1 MSKYK
6 VLALFG
12 KSGAGKDTIKKRMC
26 CNHSEIKE
34 IISCTTRSPREYERN
49 GIDYYFLYRDDF
61 ERRVRS
67 KDIIDAVYF
76 KKWLYGTSI
85 QELDKDKI
93 NIGVFSISGIRQ
105 LLKDKRIEV
114 LPVLIEA
121 PGKER
126 LKRALRREHNPDCR
140 EICRRFLADERDFSN
155 INFEYVTFYNES
167 DYAPSMF
174 DSFEPI
180 ADFMHGQ

>member
-26 CNHSEIKE
+26 YNHSEIKE
-34 IISCTTRSPREYERN
+34 IISCTTRSPRAYERD

-61 ERRVRS
+61 ERRVRN

-105 LLKDKRIEV
+105 LLKDERIEV

-121 PGKER
+121 PGKEKSR
-126 LKRALRREHNPDCR
+126 
-140 EICRRFLADERDFSN
+140 
-155 INFEYVTFYNES
+155 T
-167 DYAPSMF
+167 
-174 DSFEPI
+174 
-180 ADFMHGQ
+180 